1 MGGDGNYNSSIVKIE
16 QEGKLAQR
24 VTIAYGG
31 IFYTVIA
38 SILPICP
45 SIHDRNGRV
54 LFFKGVDFGFW
65 NGAFKLFKITF
76 MTRDE
81 AATFV
86 YVYKA
91 FMDDAT
97 LRPKP
102 HKMITVDLLDD
113 GGTVKEEETVS
124 KNLSSLGEDD
134 SGDGLSDSEFNSRS
148 RCESEDDD
156 NDDDDDDDNDDDNDD
171 DDDDDDDYFFQL
183 ASTQN
188 LP

>member
-16 QEGKLAQR
+16 QEGKLAPR

-45 SIHDRNGRV
+45 SIHDKNGRV

-76 MTRDE
+76 MTSDD

-86 YVYKA
+86 HVYKV
-91 FMDDAT
+91 FMDDTT
-97 LRPKP
+97 LSPKP
-102 HKMITVDLLDD
+102 LKMIAGDLLDD
-113 GGTVKEEETVS
+113 GGIKKS
-124 KNLSSLGEDD
+124 IIIG
-134 SGDGLSDSEFNSRS
+134 
-148 RCESEDDD
+148 
-156 NDDDDDDDNDDDNDD
+156 
-171 DDDDDDDYFFQL
+171 
-183 ASTQN
+183 
-188 LP
+188 